1 MIVHVYSLS
10 NTNQIT
16 FTNKLLHFTIVGIYK
31 SRSLRPSDWGTE
43 LRSPKW
49 ARLLE
54 VFGTVRRVRFFRS
67 IRAVRDVRCSLNKC
81 FSLMWSPLDR
91 SELFE
96 YPNSEQSLF
105 RVRWTLFVGLV
116 WSGTKYIASLMPVY
130 FILMVQESLLIGLLK
145 QLNLLKGKNR
155 LNWQFSIWWTWV
167 WFIVWTNYSRH
178 NRIVSIIIPRF
189 VF

>member
-16 FTNKLLHFTIVGIYK
+16 FTNKLLHFTIVDIYK

-81 FSLMWSPLDR
+81 FSLTWSPLDR
-91 SELFE
+91 SEHFE

-116 WSGTKYIASLMPVY
+116 WSGTKYIASLFHPHGPRIPADRVIETIKPFERKKSPKLAIFHLVNLGMIY
-130 FILMVQESLLIGLLK
+130 C
-145 QLNLLKGKNR
+145 LN
-155 LNWQFSIWWTWV
+155 
-167 WFIVWTNYSRH
+167 
-178 NRIVSIIIPRF
+178 
-189 VF
+189 